1 MKNAAATG
9 AGKSVAHGNTFSVLA
24 PEGDDEDM
32 AFVEFDGTLKVEP
45 MEPKLPKGA
54 SLEPKLPK
62 CVSLEPKLPKCASLE
77 LQMLAA
83 AAKGLVATCAA
94 VALVRRGRLA
104 GGRCLV
110 IALWPG
116 RCSGLLPT
124 CVYRCEA
131 FFVIWRDKL
140 SGWSA
145 LCLDGI
151 RGNCCLVRDGI
162 RWNMFWHDAK
172 M

>member
-1 MKNAAATG
+1 MPLLHWLHPSLHDYIALLGAAI
-9 AGKSVAHGNTFSVLA
+9 L
-24 PEGDDEDM
+24 
-32 AFVEFDGTLKVEP
+32 
-45 MEPKLPKGA
+45 
-54 SLEPKLPK
+54 
-62 CVSLEPKLPKCASLE
+62 
-77 LQMLAA
+77 
-83 AAKGLVATCAA
+83 LVASCCWRHWATFWM
-94 VALVRRGRLA
+94 

-116 RCSGLLPT
+116 RCGGLLPT
-124 CVYRCEA
+124 CVYRCAA

-162 RWNMFWHDAK
+162 RWNMFWLDAK